1 MGISRKEEE
10 MSAPWIAVTAIIA
23 LAAVYVLVPVA
34 ADTFRR
40 FRTKR
45 SLRCPETGREA
56 EVGID
61 AGRAALTSA
70 FGRALLRVKNC
81 SLWPGRKE
89 CAQEC
94 VRSES
99 EVEEARRQ
107 NVR

>member
-1 MGISRKEEE
+1 
-10 MSAPWIAVTAIIA
+10 MSAPGIVVAAIIA

-40 FRTKR
+40 FRTRK
-45 SLRCPETGREA
+45 SLTCPVAGQEA

-61 AGRAALTSA
+61 AGGAALTSV

-81 SLWPGRKE
+81 SLWPQRKG
-89 CAQEC
+89 CGQDC

-99 EVEEARRQ
+99 EVEEARRK
-107 NVR
+107 NLR

>member
-1 MGISRKEEE
+1 MG
-10 MSAPWIAVTAIIA
+10 APGIAVTAIIS
-23 LAAVYVLVPVA
+23 LAAVYVLVPVV
-34 ADTFRR
+34 ADAFRR
-40 FRTKR
+40 FRTRR
-45 SLRCPETGREA
+45 SLRCPESGREA

-70 FGRALLRVKNC
+70 FGRALLRVKSC
-81 SLWPGRKE
+81 SLWPERKA
-89 CAQEC
+89 CAQDC

>member
-1 MGISRKEEE
+1 
-10 MSAPWIAVTAIIA
+10 MSAPWIVVAAIIA
-23 LAAVYVLVPVA
+23 VAVCYVLLPVV

-40 FRTKR
+40 FRTKK

-81 SLWPGRKE
+81 SLWPERKE
-89 CAQEC
+89 CAQDC

>member
-1 MGISRKEEE
+1 MG
-10 MSAPWIAVTAIIA
+10 APGIVVTAIIA

-40 FRTKR
+40 YRTKK

-81 SLWPGRKE
+81 SLWPERKE
-89 CAQEC
+89 CAQDC
-94 VRSES
+94 VRSAS

-107 NVR
+107 NIR

>member
-1 MGISRKEEE
+1 
-10 MSAPWIAVTAIIA
+10 MSAPWVVIAAIIA
-23 LAAVYVLVPVA
+23 VAVCYVLLPVV

-40 FRTKR
+40 FRAKR

-81 SLWPGRKE
+81 SLWPERKE
-89 CAQEC
+89 CAQDC

>member
-1 MGISRKEEE
+1 
-10 MSAPWIAVTAIIA
+10 MSAPWIVVAAIIA
-23 LAAVYVLVPVA
+23 VAVCYVLLPVV

-40 FRTKR
+40 FRTKK
-45 SLRCPETGREA
+45 SLRCPETGTEA

-81 SLWPGRKE
+81 SLWPERKE
-89 CAQEC
+89 CAQDC

>member
-1 MGISRKEEE
+1 
-10 MSAPWIAVTAIIA
+10 MSAPWIVIAAIVAV
-23 LAAVYVLVPVA
+23 AVCYVLLPVV

-40 FRTKR
+40 FRGKKSVT
-45 SLRCPETGREA
+45 CPETGRQA
-56 EVGID
+56 EMGID
-61 AGRAALTSA
+61 AGRAAWTTA

-81 SLWPGRKE
+81 SLWPERKGCE
-89 CAQEC
+89 QDC